1 VADFTERSSL
11 AVGSAG
17 SEAAIVETELVQL
30 AAHGATAALIYLNR
44 PDSLN
49 AISWDMVRGLEVALA
64 QADAD
69 PHVRAVLITGRGRSF
84 SAGGDL
90 KAYLD
95 LQRDAERFPQF
106 IDDLMRTFGAIR
118 TMRAPVVALVNG
130 VAVAGG
136 IELMLACDFAY
147 AAESARIGDGHLN
160 FGQMGGGGS
169 LSYLPRTIGPN
180 RARELMFSAELL
192 DAAAALEWG
201 LVNRVLPDEDLIN
214 AGLAFAEGVA
224 RRSAGAIAAAK
235 YVMNTGIAQ
244 GTGLDAAMRL
254 ERERT
259 ALYCLTDPDSR
270 EGLIAFS
277 EKRRPVFGIPL
288 ERTGHDAL
296 GTAPDGP

>member
-1 VADFTERSSL
+1 VTDFKEPESLVA
-11 AVGSAG
+11 
-17 SEAAIVETELVQL
+17 AAAADGTPIVETELVPL
-30 AAHGATAALIYLNR
+30 AANGDVAALIYLNR
-44 PDSLN
+44 PDTLN
-49 AISWDMVRGLEVALA
+49 AISWDMVHALEAALG

-69 PHVRAVLITGRGRSF
+69 ARVRAVLITGRGRGF

-95 LQRDAERFPQF
+95 LQQDATGFPKF
-106 IDDLMRTFGAIR
+106 IDDLMRTFSGIR

-136 IELMLACDFAY
+136 LELMLACDFAY

-160 FGQMGGGGS
+160 FGQMGGGGA
-169 LSYLPRTIGPN
+169 LSYLPRTIGPS

-192 DAAAALEWG
+192 DAATALDWR
-201 LVNRVLPDEDLIN
+201 LVNRVFPDDELIE
-214 AGLAFAEGVA
+214 AGLAFAKGVA
-224 RRSAGAIAAAK
+224 KRSARAIAAAK

-277 EKRRPVFGIPL
+277 EKREPAFGIPVDDT
-288 ERTGHDAL
+288 RV
-296 GTAPDGP
+296 

>member
-1 VADFTERSSL
+1 VTYFKEPGSLVASV
-11 AVGSAG
+11 AAG
-17 SEAAIVETELVQL
+17 ATAILETEHVPV
-30 AAHGATAALIYLNR
+30 GTNGDVAALIYLNR
-44 PDSLN
+44 PDTLN
-49 AISWDMVRGLEVALA
+49 AISWGMVHALEEALGE
-64 QADAD
+64 ADAD
-69 PHVRAVLITGRGRSF
+69 PRVRTVLITGRGRSF

-95 LQRDAERFPQF
+95 LQQDAERFPKF
-106 IDDLMRTFGAIR
+106 IDDLMRAFSAIR

-136 IELMLACDFAY
+136 VELMLACDFAY

-160 FGQMGGGGS
+160 FGQMGGGGA
-169 LSYLPRTIGPN
+169 LSYLPRTIGPS

-192 DAAAALEWG
+192 DAAAALDWG
-201 LVNRVLPDEDLIN
+201 LVNRVFPDDQLIKE
-214 AGLAFAEGVA
+214 GIAFAEGVA
-224 RRSAGAIAAAK
+224 KRSARAIASAK

-277 EKRRPVFGIPL
+277 EKREPAFGIPL
-288 ERTGHDAL
+288 EDRSA
-296 GTAPDGP
+296 